1 MGANL
6 NAYTSRE
13 NTSYMM
19 TAFRQDLNHAVT
31 ILGDMLT
38 DSLYR
43 TQDVENE
50 RSTIKRELIETRKSM
65 PLETTIEISHR
76 GIFKN
81 QQIGL
86 PILGD
91 IRNMETISRNMIEE
105 YHNRN
110 YVGENIYIVA
120 SGDIN
125 HDDFVNAVE
134 NSFRVPKFSNNQIRL

>member
-19 TAFRQDLNHAVT
+19 TAFGQDLNHAVT

-38 DSLYR
+38 NSLYR

-65 PLETTIEISHR
+65 PL
-76 GIFKN
+76 
-81 QQIGL
+81 
-86 PILGD
+86 
-91 IRNMETISRNMIEE
+91 
-105 YHNRN
+105 
-110 YVGENIYIVA
+110 
-120 SGDIN
+120 
-125 HDDFVNAVE
+125 
-134 NSFRVPKFSNNQIRL
+134 

>member
-1 MGANL
+1 
-6 NAYTSRE
+6 
-13 NTSYMM
+13 M

-38 DSLYR
+38 NSLYR
-43 TQDVENE
+43 PQDVENE

-110 YVGENIYIVA
+110 YVGDSIYVVA
-120 SGDIN
+120 AGDIN
-125 HDDFVNAVE
+125 HDEFVSAV
-134 NSFRVPKFSNNQIRL
+134 